1 MTILLTGSIAVR
13 GPSPFNRIGFCMK
26 KNLLAVAVLCA
37 LTSGAAFAQQAES
50 PWLVR
55 VRAVHL
61 DSANKDSTGL
71 GLSVNNKTIPEV
83 DISYFFNKNVA
94 AELILTVPQ
103 KHDLSSSVLG
113 GRIGSLKHLPPSLL
127 LQYHFD
133 APGFKPYVGA
143 GVNYTRF
150 SNVNLPAGVD
160 IDRNSWGGALQVG
173 VDVPLSKN
181 LYLNFDV
188 KKVYIKTDVFAG
200 GAKAGTFK
208 VDPVLVGVGLGWRF

>member
-1 MTILLTGSIAVR
+1 M
-13 GPSPFNRIGFCMK
+13 
-26 KNLLAVAVLCA
+26 
-37 LTSGAAFAQQAES
+37 
-50 PWLVR
+50 R

-127 LQYHFD
+127 LQYHFG
-133 APGFKPYVGA
+133 APGLKPYVGA
-143 GVNYTRF
+143 RVNYTRF

-200 GAKAGTFK
+200 GAKQGTFK

>member
-173 VDVPLSKN
+173 VDIPLSKN

-200 GAKAGTFK
+200 GAKQGTFK
-208 VDPVLVGVGLGWRF
+208 VDPVRVGVGLGWRF

>member
-1 MTILLTGSIAVR
+1 
-13 GPSPFNRIGFCMK
+13 MK

-37 LTSGAAFAQQAES
+37 MTSGAAFAQQAES

-83 DISYFFNKNVA
+83 DITYFFNKNVA

-150 SNVNLPAGVD
+150 SSVNLPAGVD

-173 VDVPLSKN
+173 VDIPLSKN
-181 LYLNFDV
+181 LSLNFDV

>member
-1 MTILLTGSIAVR
+1 MTILLTGPIAVR
-13 GPSPFNRIGFCMK
+13 GASPFNRIGFCMK

-173 VDVPLSKN
+173 VDIPLSKN

-200 GAKAGTFK
+200 GAKQGTFK

>member
-1 MTILLTGSIAVR
+1 
-13 GPSPFNRIGFCMK
+13 MK

-200 GAKAGTFK
+200 GAKQGTFK

>member
-1 MTILLTGSIAVR
+1 MAVR
-13 GPSPFNRIGFCMK
+13 GSSPFNRIEFCMK

-37 LTSGAAFAQQAES
+37 MTSGAAFAQQAES

-55 VRAVHL
+55 VRALHL

-83 DISYFFNKNVA
+83 DITYFFNKNVA
-94 AELILTVPQ
+94 AELVLTVPQ
-103 KHDLSSSVLG
+103 KHDVRSNG
-113 GRIGSLKHLPPSLL
+113 TNIGSLKHLPPSLL

-150 SNVNLPAGVD
+150 SSVRFDPAVAAALNPSIDKNSFGAALQIGVD
-160 IDRNSWGGALQVG
+160 I
-173 VDVPLSKN
+173 PLTKN
-181 LYLNFDV
+181 LSLNFDV
-188 KKVYIKTDVFAG
+188 KKVYIKTDVFSG
-200 GAKAGTFK
+200 GTKVGTFK
-208 VDPVLVGVGLGWRF
+208 VDPVLAGVGLGWRF

>member
-55 VRAVHL
+55 VRADHL

-173 VDVPLSKN
+173 VDIPLSKN

-200 GAKAGTFK
+200 GAKQGTFK

>member
-173 VDVPLSKN
+173 VDIPLSKN

-200 GAKAGTFK
+200 GAKAGTFGN
-208 VDPVLVGVGLGWRF
+208 L

>member
-1 MTILLTGSIAVR
+1 
-13 GPSPFNRIGFCMK
+13 MK

-37 LTSGAAFAQQAES
+37 MTSGAAFAQQAES

-173 VDVPLSKN
+173 VDIPLSKN

-200 GAKAGTFK
+200 GAKQGTFK

>member
-1 MTILLTGSIAVR
+1 MAVR
-13 GPSPFNRIGFCMK
+13 GSSPFNRIEFCMK

-55 VRAVHL
+55 VRALHL

-173 VDVPLSKN
+173 VDIPLSKN

-200 GAKAGTFK
+200 GAKQGTFK

>member
-1 MTILLTGSIAVR
+1 
-13 GPSPFNRIGFCMK
+13 MK

-173 VDVPLSKN
+173 VDIPLSKN

-200 GAKAGTFK
+200 GAKQGTFK
-208 VDPVLVGVGLGWRF
+208 VDPVRVGVGLGWRF

>member
-1 MTILLTGSIAVR
+1 
-13 GPSPFNRIGFCMK
+13 MK

-103 KHDLSSSVLG
+103 KHDLSSSFLG

-173 VDVPLSKN
+173 VDIPLSKN

-200 GAKAGTFK
+200 GAKQGTFK

>member
-173 VDVPLSKN
+173 VDIPLSKN

-200 GAKAGTFK
+200 GAKQGTFK
-208 VDPVLVGVGLGWRF
+208 VDPVLEGVGLGWRF

>member
-1 MTILLTGSIAVR
+1 
-13 GPSPFNRIGFCMK
+13 MK

-37 LTSGAAFAQQAES
+37 MTSGAAFAQQAES

-83 DISYFFNKNVA
+83 DITYFFNKNVA

-103 KHDLSSSVLG
+103 KHDLRSNG
-113 GRIGSLKHLPPSLL
+113 TNIGSLKHLPPSLL

-150 SNVNLPAGVD
+150 SSVNLPAGVD

-173 VDVPLSKN
+173 VDIPLSKN
-181 LYLNFDV
+181 LSLNFDV
-188 KKVYIKTDVFAG
+188 KKVYIQTDVFAG

>member
-1 MTILLTGSIAVR
+1 
-13 GPSPFNRIGFCMK
+13 MK

-173 VDVPLSKN
+173 VDIPLSKN

-208 VDPVLVGVGLGWRF
+208 VDPVLVGVGLGYRF

>member
-1 MTILLTGSIAVR
+1 
-13 GPSPFNRIGFCMK
+13 MK

-133 APGFKPYVGA
+133 APGFKPYVGV

-173 VDVPLSKN
+173 VDIPLSKN

>member
-1 MTILLTGSIAVR
+1 
-13 GPSPFNRIGFCMK
+13 MK

-37 LTSGAAFAQQAES
+37 LTYGAAFAQQAES

-173 VDVPLSKN
+173 VDIPLSKN

-200 GAKAGTFK
+200 GAKQGTFK